1 MEIVVSVIILALM
14 VVGITALFIS
24 AKTHIFHS
32 RARMTGGELG
42 KLFLDPLAFDVAADT
57 WGTGNLRTGGRTG
70 ATQTVGNVIFTPTYT
85 VSDYDVSIP
94 GQSMRK
100 VQVDVQW
107 QETPP

>member
-1 MEIVVSVIILALM
+1 MEIVISVVILSLM

-57 WGTGNLRTGGRTG
+57 WSTGNLTTGARTG
-70 ATQTVGNVIFTPTYT
+70 ATQTVGNVTFTP
-85 VSDYDVSIP
+85 DYNIGSVAGTD
-94 GQSMRK
+94 MRR